1 MDLSGKICVLTGAS
15 SGIGR
20 TAAIDLARRG
30 MVMCVVA
37 RRESL
42 LQQLVAELPGE
53 GHSYFVADVS
63 DLEQVR
69 GLERHVRDEYGRL
82 HALVNN
88 AGFTRGGEFTGEDS
102 LDAVRAVMDTN
113 YLGTVNTCAVFLPLL
128 EASAPSRI
136 VNVASMAGRLA
147 FPRSSAYVASKFAVV
162 GWSESAAFDLKLKG
176 ISVSLIEPGPIPT
189 EGFPQESM
197 VGHPILGRALGSQQD
212 VANAIRNAIV
222 KGSPTRAVPR
232 WYRPLQIPRLLAPPL
247 YRFLAARLT
256 RGHTVERD

>member
-1 MDLSGKICVLTGAS
+1 MEIRGKICVLTGAS

-20 TAAIDLARRG
+20 TAAIDLASHG
-30 MVMCVVA
+30 MTLCVVA
-37 RRESL
+37 RREEL
-42 LQQLVAELPGE
+42 LKELVRELPGN
-53 GHSYFVADVS
+53 GHSYVTADVS
-63 DLEQVR
+63 DIEQVR
-69 GLERHVRDEYGRL
+69 SIERHVRATYGSV

-88 AGFTRGGEFTGEDS
+88 AGFTRGGEFIGEDS
-102 LDAVRAVMDTN
+102 LDAVRAVIETN
-113 YLGTVNTCAVFLPLL
+113 YLGTVNACAVFLPLL

-162 GWSESAAFDLKLKG
+162 GWSESAAFDLKARG

-189 EGFPQESM
+189 EGFPQQSM
-197 VGHPILGRALGSQQD
+197 VGHPIFGRALGSQKD
-212 VANAIRNAIV
+212 VARAIRSAII

-232 WYRPLQIPRLLAPPL
+232 WYRPLQFPRLIAPPL